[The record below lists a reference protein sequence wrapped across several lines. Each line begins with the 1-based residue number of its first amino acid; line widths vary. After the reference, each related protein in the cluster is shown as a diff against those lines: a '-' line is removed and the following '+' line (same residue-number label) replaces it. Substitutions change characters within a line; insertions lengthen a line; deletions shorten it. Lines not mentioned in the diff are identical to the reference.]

1 VEAISEYFLITQASK
16 VGIEK
21 VMINQ
26 KVDSGL
32 ILSATSRV
40 RLLQEIGRREEE
52 VLVVSRNNA

>member
-1 VEAISEYFLITQASK
+1 MEAISEYFLITQASK

-40 RLLQEIGRREEE
+40 RLLQEIGRRGEEM
-52 VLVVSRNNA
+52 LVVARNNA